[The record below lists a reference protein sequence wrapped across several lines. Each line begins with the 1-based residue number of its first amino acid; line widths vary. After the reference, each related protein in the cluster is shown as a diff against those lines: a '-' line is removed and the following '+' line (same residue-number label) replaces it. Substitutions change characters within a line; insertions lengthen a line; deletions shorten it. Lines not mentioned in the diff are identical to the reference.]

1 MTKLQE
7 MLIRHEE
14 KRLFLYRCT
23 SGKLTIGVGHNI
35 EDNGLTDK
43 VVMMILDDDIT
54 EAVKQLHFH
63 FHWFQE
69 LDNVR
74 QDALIDMVFN
84 LGIGRF
90 LSFKKTISA
99 LSAGDYNNA
108 AAEMLQSQWV
118 QQVGNRAVELSEMV
132 RTGEYQ

>member
-7 MLIRHEE
+7 MLIRHEG
-14 KRLFLYRCT
+14 KKYKPFRCT
-23 SGKLTIGVGHNI
+23 AGKLTIGVGHNI
-35 EDNGLTDK
+35 EDNGLTEK
-43 VVMMILDDDIT
+43 VVMLILTDDIAD
-54 EAVKQLHFH
+54 AVQQLNRY
-63 FHWFQE
+63 FHWFQTM
-69 LDNVR
+69 DHVR

-84 LGIGRF
+84 LGIGTF

-99 LSAGDYNNA
+99 LSAGDYDLA
-108 AAEMLQSQWV
+108 AAEMLQSQWA